1 MFMPYIIFEYHQSP
15 QEDLQQENIMH
26 TRIRQAAQCKFQV
39 WVDLEEGKKKRC
51 TVTKLQHI
59 YYLYSIHSGLNMFHF
74 LTSPAM
80 YFVGTS

>member
-39 WVDLEEGKKKRC
+39 WVDLEEKKK
-51 TVTKLQHI
+51 KKKM
-59 YYLYSIHSGLNMFHF
+59 HSD
-74 LTSPAM
+74 
-80 YFVGTS
+80 